1 MAPASP
7 HLGTDFEPDSATD
20 SELTAKDR
28 VKDSNSLG
36 GFLFD
41 QGQSTRNRCRTWR
54 MLEPKR
60 APRKERRKV
69 CPIARLD
76 DFRNLFGGSGFPGEG
91 PYKINPVQRIA
102 SELQ

>member
-1 MAPASP
+1 
-7 HLGTDFEPDSATD
+7 
-20 SELTAKDR
+20 
-28 VKDSNSLG
+28 
-36 GFLFD
+36 
-41 QGQSTRNRCRTWR
+41 